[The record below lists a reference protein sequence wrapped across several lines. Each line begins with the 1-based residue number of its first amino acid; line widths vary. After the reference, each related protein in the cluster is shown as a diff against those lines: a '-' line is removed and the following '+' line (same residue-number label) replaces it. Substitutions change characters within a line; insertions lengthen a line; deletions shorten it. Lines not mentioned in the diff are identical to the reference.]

1 MKTMLRTMA
10 VMAVLLGTYMTSQ
23 AQVYVSANVN
33 QPSMLVA
40 DAGTDPAPICPGD
53 SIEIGGNPAAVGGT
67 PTYAY
72 AWSPATTLTS
82 STVANPVAYPGA
94 TATFVLTVTDD
105 NNCTSMDTVIVEVTT
120 CVGIEDPN
128 AGFAVTV
135 FPNPATTECKVRVE
149 GVTVAAP
156 AKLELYDLT
165 GKMVFSQDLGTI
177 FGDFEHGLATSRFSK
192 GSYLLNLTVGNQ
204 TFARNLIIR

>member
-1 MKTMLRTMA
+1 MLTGIY
-10 VMAVLLGTYMTSQ
+10 LGSH
-23 AQVYVSANVN
+23 AQVYVSASVA
-33 QPSMLVA
+33 QPAQLVA

-53 SIEIGGNPAAVGGT
+53 SIEIGGNPAATGGT

-72 AWSPATTLTS
+72 AWTPTTDLNV
-82 STVANPVAYPGA
+82 STVGNPIAFPAA

-105 NNCTSMDTVIVEVTT
+105 HNCTSMDTVVVEVTT

-149 GVTVAAP
+149 GVMTP
-156 AKLELYDLT
+156 ALAKIELYDLA
-165 GKMVFSQDLGTI
+165 GKMVFSQNLGTI
-177 FGDFEHGLATSRFSK
+177 SGDFEHGLATTQFSK